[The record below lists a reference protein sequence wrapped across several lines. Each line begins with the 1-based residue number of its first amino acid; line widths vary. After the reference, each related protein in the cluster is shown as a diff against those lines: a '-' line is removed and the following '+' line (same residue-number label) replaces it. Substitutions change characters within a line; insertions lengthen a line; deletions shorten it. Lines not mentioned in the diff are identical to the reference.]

1 MNRAA
6 IPEVRKAAEDSFAS
20 GLYRAESVVAAKS
33 AIKRFKRIADAE
45 PNFTKGERR

>member
-33 AIKRFKRIADAE
+33 AIKRIADAE